1 MKTAVLSLIA
11 TAALTAGLVGLA
23 MLRRERA
30 PVAPP
35 VSLHTAAV
43 TRGDLVSTIDATG
56 RVGPEETVD
65 VGAQIGGR
73 IKTLGI
79 DPSDPQR
86 KKTIDFGSTVNEGM
100 VLATIDDTIYR
111 DQVDDAEATL
121 QRSQADLEQAQA
133 KLDQASEEW
142 QRAKSLLPT
151 KAIADSD
158 YDLVVANYK
167 VAKASVASAR
177 AAVRQSEA
185 QLRLARTNLGYT
197 VIRSPVQGVVIARL
211 VNVGQTVVASFNAP
225 TLFLIARDLR
235 RMQVLASV
243 NESDIGRIRTNMPV
257 RFKVDTYPGEV
268 FRGTVSQIRLDAVT
282 TGDVVT
288 YTVVVSTDNSDER
301 LLPSLTASLQFE
313 VDQRAGVL
321 LVPNAA
327 LRWRPRPE
335 QVPPELRDARTVASA
350 GDDGDEAAGQR
361 LFGEARASGRTG
373 KAKAGKSLRRCENHC
388 RLWVTCGE
396 FVRPLDVELGPTD
409 GFVTEV
415 SGQNVKE
422 GMSVVIGESAGEGDT
437 AGLLSSRATVKG
449 HKS

>member
-1 MKTAVLSLIA
+1 M
-11 TAALTAGLVGLA
+11 AA
-23 MLRRERA
+23 R
-30 PVAPP
+30 
-35 VSLHTAAV
+35 
-43 TRGDLVSTIDATG
+43 
-56 RVGPEETVD
+56 
-65 VGAQIGGR
+65 
-73 IKTLGI
+73 
-79 DPSDPQR
+79 
-86 KKTIDFGSTVNEGM
+86 
-100 VLATIDDTIYR
+100 
-111 DQVDDAEATL
+111 
-121 QRSQADLEQAQA
+121 
-133 KLDQASEEW
+133 
-142 QRAKSLLPT
+142 KSLLPT

-257 RFKVDTYPGEV
+257 RFKVNTYPGEV

-313 VDQRAGVL
+313 V
-321 LVPNAA
+321 PNK
-327 LRWRPRPE
+327 
-335 QVPPELRDARTVASA
+335 ELRKNHLRKIPEPARNYRLRHNVSSDRGLVCRGNQKDLA
-350 GDDGDEAAGQR
+350 G
-361 LFGEARASGRTG
+361 
-373 KAKAGKSLRRCENHC
+373 
-388 RLWVTCGE
+388 
-396 FVRPLDVELGPTD
+396 
-409 GFVTEV
+409 
-415 SGQNVKE
+415 
-422 GMSVVIGESAGEGDT
+422 
-437 AGLLSSRATVKG
+437 
-449 HKS
+449 